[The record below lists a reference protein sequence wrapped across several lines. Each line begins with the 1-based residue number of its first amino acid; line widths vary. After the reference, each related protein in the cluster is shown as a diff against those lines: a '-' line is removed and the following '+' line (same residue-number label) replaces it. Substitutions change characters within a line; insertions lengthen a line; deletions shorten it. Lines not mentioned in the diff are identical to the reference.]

1 MCLRLVHGSWQRRAS
16 KAIYFGDEN
25 SSTVDDASIAAMCRN
40 LPLEKLSIENNSTLT
55 PGVVDIILASR
66 AAETLSD
73 VNFHRV
79 DAFTSANILRLAR
92 GCPKLVDVVW
102 YLRGLTPLTDGAG
115 QDVDDLE
122 ELLESRG
129 KQRSEE
135 TYYDIDVF
143 QRFGPWRANNYR
155 YQ

>member
-1 MCLRLVHGSWQRRAS
+1 MAKARFHGIDAANTNSCIFD
-16 KAIYFGDEN
+16 AIE
-25 SSTVDDASIAAMCRN
+25 
-40 LPLEKLSIENNSTLT
+40 
-55 PGVVDIILASR
+55 
-66 AAETLSD
+66 LSD
-73 VNFHRV
+73 
-79 DAFTSANILRLAR
+79 S
-92 GCPKLVDVVW
+92 KLVDVVW
-102 YLRGLTPLTDGAG
+102 FQRGLTPLTDGAG

-122 ELLESRG
+122 ELLESRC

>member
-1 MCLRLVHGSWQRRAS
+1 MARGKGALPKLSISVMKIRQLSMMQAS
-16 KAIYFGDEN
+16 
-25 SSTVDDASIAAMCRN
+25 AAMCRN